1 MLRFGRQKFK
11 KFLDDDEQSKTKRK
25 EKIMISNI
33 KTISLNGI
41 DGNLV
46 EVQTDIAGGLPSIE
60 IVGLPDTSV
69 KESKERIRTAIKN
82 SEIEFPSRRIVINL
96 APASTKKE
104 GTSYDLPIA
113 VGILQALGEITTNN
127 LENTIFIGELSLDG
141 KINRINGVLPM
152 CIEAIKLGI
161 KRVIVPKSNERE
173 AAVIKDLKIIGV
185 KNLKEVVAY
194 LNKKIEIKS
203 TQIDILKE
211 FNKKDKQDLDFS
223 EVKGQENVKRALEI
237 AAAGGHNCFLIGPPG
252 SGKTM
257 IARRIPTILPD
268 LTFEEAL
275 EVTKIHSISGMLD
288 NDVGIVT
295 KRPFRSPHHTI
306 SPTSMIGGGKIPK
319 PGEISLAHNGV
330 LFLDELPEFNRNTLE
345 VLRGPMEDRNVTISR
360 LYSKVIYPSNFMLIA
375 SMNPCPCGYYGST
388 EKECQCSKIAIE
400 KYLNKI
406 SGPLLDRIDL
416 HVEAKTVKCQK
427 LNSEN
432 KIESSQQIKERVNK
446 ARRIQYLRY
455 KNSNIFSNSELTP
468 KMIEK
473 YCMLNHECKQILELA
488 FNKLGLSVRAYTRI
502 LKVART
508 IADLEERQNIEKQH
522 LLEAI
527 QYRSLDRKYGD
538 KF

>member
-1 MLRFGRQKFK
+1 
-11 KFLDDDEQSKTKRK
+11 
-25 EKIMISNI
+25 MISNI

-41 DGNLV
+41 DGKLV
-46 EVQTDIAGGLPSIE
+46 EVQTDIAGGLPNIE

-69 KESKERIRTAIKN
+69 RESKERIRTAIKN
-82 SEIEFPSRRIVINL
+82 SEIEFPSRKIVINL

-113 VGILQALGEITTNN
+113 VGILQSLGEIIANN
-127 LENTIFIGELSLDG
+127 LENTIFLGELSLDG
-141 KINRINGVLPM
+141 KINRINGVLTM
-152 CIEAIKLGI
+152 CIEAINLGI
-161 KRVIVPKSNERE
+161 KKVILPKANERE
-173 AAVIKDLKIIGV
+173 AAIIEDLEVIGV
-185 KNLKEVVAY
+185 KNLKEVVRY
-194 LNKKIEIKS
+194 LNKE
-203 TQIDILKE
+203 IDIKPIKIDIIKE
-211 FNKKDKQDLDFS
+211 FNKKDKQDLDFC
-223 EVKGQENVKRALEI
+223 EVKGQENAKRALEI
-237 AAAGGHNCFLIGPPG
+237 AAAGGHNCLLIGTPG

-257 IARRIPTILPD
+257 LAKRIPTILPE

-275 EVTKIHSISGMLD
+275 EVTKIHSIAGMLD
-288 NDVGIVT
+288 SNIGIVT

-306 SPTSMIGGGKIPK
+306 SPTSIIGGGKIPK

-330 LFLDELPEFNRNTLE
+330 LFLDELPEFNRGTLE
-345 VLRGPMEDRNVTISR
+345 VLRGPLEDRVVTISR

-388 EKECQCSKIAIE
+388 EKECKCSTVTIE

-416 HVEAKTVKCQK
+416 HVEVKPVKYQK

-446 ARRIQYLRY
+446 ARRIQFLRY
-455 KNSNIFSNSELTP
+455 KDLNIFSNSELTP
-468 KMIEK
+468 RMIEK
-473 YCMLNHECKQILELA
+473 YCKLDKESKQILEIA
-488 FNKLGLSVRAYTRI
+488 FNKLGLSARAYTRI

-508 IADLEERQNIEKQH
+508 IADLDNKNNIEKNH

>member
-1 MLRFGRQKFK
+1 
-11 KFLDDDEQSKTKRK
+11 
-25 EKIMISNI
+25 MISNI

-46 EVQTDIAGGLPSIE
+46 EVQTDITGGLPNFE

-69 KESKERIRTAIKN
+69 RESKERIRSAIKN
-82 SEIEFPSRRIVINL
+82 SGIDFPSRKIVINL

-113 VGILQALGEITTNN
+113 IGILLALNEIIQES

-141 KINRINGVLPM
+141 KINHINGILPM
-152 CIEAIKLGI
+152 CIEARNLGI
-161 KRVIVPKSNERE
+161 KRVILSKQNERE
-173 AAVIKDLKIIGV
+173 AAIIKDLDIIGV
-185 KNLKEVVAY
+185 KDLKQVVDY
-194 LNKKIEIKS
+194 LNKGINIEK
-203 TQIDILKE
+203 TKIDILE
-211 FNKKDKQDLDFS
+211 IFNRKNEENLDFS
-223 EVKGQENVKRALEI
+223 DVKGQENVKRALEI
-237 AAAGGHNCFLIGPPG
+237 SAAGGHNCLLIGPPG

-257 IARRIPTILPD
+257 LARRIPTILPD

-288 NDVGIVT
+288 NNIGIVT

-345 VLRGPMEDRNVTISR
+345 VLRGPLEDREVTISR
-360 LYSKVIYPSNFMLIA
+360 LYSKITYPSNFMLIA

-388 EKECQCSKIAIE
+388 EKECQCSKLAIE
-400 KYLNKI
+400 KYLNRI

-416 HVEAKTVKCQK
+416 HVEAKSVKYNK
-427 LNSEN
+427 LNTEI
-432 KIESSQQIKERVNK
+432 KTESSKQIRDRVNN
-446 ARRIQYLRY
+446 ARKIQYNRY
-455 KNSNIFSNSELTP
+455 KELNIFSNSELTP
-468 KMIEK
+468 KMTEK
-473 YCMLNHECKQILELA
+473 YCILNEECKKIIELA
-488 FNKLGLSVRAYTRI
+488 FNKLGLSARAYSKI
-502 LKVART
+502 LKVSRT
-508 IADLEERQNIEKQH
+508 IADLDKKENIEKEH

>member
-1 MLRFGRQKFK
+1 
-11 KFLDDDEQSKTKRK
+11 
-25 EKIMISNI
+25 MISNI

-46 EVQTDIAGGLPSIE
+46 EVQTDIAGGLPNIE

-69 KESKERIRTAIKN
+69 RESKERIRTAIKN
-82 SEIEFPSRRIVINL
+82 SEIEFPSRKIVINL

-104 GTSYDLPIA
+104 GTSYDLPMA
-113 VGILQALGEITTNN
+113 VGILQALGEITNNN

-152 CIEAIKLGI
+152 CIEAKNLGI
-161 KRVIVPKSNERE
+161 KKIILPKANERE
-173 AAVIKDLKIIGV
+173 AAIIKELEIIGV
-185 KNLKEVVAY
+185 KNLKEVVDF
-194 LNKKIEIKS
+194 LNKKIDIRPAK
-203 TQIDILKE
+203 IDILQQ
-211 FNKKDKQDLDFS
+211 FNKKEKKKFDFN

-237 AAAGGHNCFLIGPPG
+237 AAAGNHNCLLIGPPG

-257 IARRIPTILPD
+257 IAKRITTILPD

-288 NDVGIVT
+288 NELGIVIQ
-295 KRPFRSPHHTI
+295 RPFRSPHHII

-330 LFLDELPEFNRNTLE
+330 LFLDELPEFNKNTLE
-345 VLRGPMEDRNVTISR
+345 VLRGPLEDRNVTISR
-360 LYSKVIYPSNFMLIA
+360 LYSKVLYPSNFMLIA
-375 SMNPCPCGYYGST
+375 SMNPCPCGYYGNT
-388 EKECQCSKIAIE
+388 EKECKCSKLAIE

-416 HVEAKTVKCQK
+416 HVEVKPVKYQK

-432 KIESSQQIKERVNK
+432 KIEDSQQIKKRVNK
-446 ARRIQYLRY
+446 ARRIQFLRY
-455 KNSNIFSNSELTP
+455 RDLNIFSNSELTP
-468 KMIEK
+468 QMIEK
-473 YCMLNHECKQILELA
+473 YCKLDKECKQILELA
-488 FNKLGLSVRAYTRI
+488 FNKLGLSARAYSRI

-508 IADLEERQNIEKQH
+508 IADLDNKDNINKQH

>member
-1 MLRFGRQKFK
+1 
-11 KFLDDDEQSKTKRK
+11 
-25 EKIMISNI
+25 MISNI

-41 DGNLV
+41 DGNFV
-46 EVQTDIAGGLPSIE
+46 EVQTDIAGGLPNIE

-69 KESKERIRTAIKN
+69 RESKERIRTAIKN
-82 SEIEFPSRRIVINL
+82 SGIEFPSRKIVINL

-113 VGILQALGEITTNN
+113 IGILNALGKVVVNN

-141 KINRINGVLPM
+141 KLNRINGVLPI
-152 CIEAIKLGI
+152 CIEAMNLGI
-161 KRVIVPKSNERE
+161 KRVILPKANERE
-173 AAVIKDLKIIGV
+173 AAVIKNLEIIGA
-185 KNLKEVVAY
+185 KNLKEVVDF
-194 LNKKIEIKS
+194 LNNKIQIQLTK
-203 TQIDILKE
+203 IDILRE
-211 FNKKDKQDLDFS
+211 FNKKNKEEMDFS

-237 AAAGGHNCFLIGPPG
+237 AAAGGHNCILIGPPG

-257 IARRIPTILPD
+257 IAKRIPTILPD

-275 EVTKIHSISGMLD
+275 EITKIHSISGILD
-288 NDVGIVT
+288 NNIGIIT

-306 SPTSMIGGGKIPK
+306 STTSMIGGGKIPK

-330 LFLDELPEFNRNTLE
+330 LFLDELPEFSKNTLE
-345 VLRGPMEDRNVTISR
+345 VLRGPLEDRNITISR
-360 LYSKVIYPSNFMLIA
+360 LYSRVMYPSNFMLVA
-375 SMNPCPCGYYGST
+375 SMNPCPCGYYGSV
-388 EKECQCSKIAIE
+388 EKECKCSKSSIE
-400 KYLNKI
+400 KYINKI

-416 HVEAKTVKCQK
+416 HVEVKSVKYKK

-432 KIESSQQIKERVNK
+432 KIEGSQQIKERVDS
-446 ARRIQYLRY
+446 ARRVQYLRY
-455 KNSNIFSNSELTP
+455 KNLNIFSNAELTP

-473 YCMLNHECKQILELA
+473 YCVLDQECKQILELA
-488 FNKLGLSVRAYTRI
+488 FNKLGLSARAYSRI
-502 LKVART
+502 LKVSRT
-508 IADLEERQNIEKQH
+508 IADLENKKNIEKHH